1 MTQEAKAENKKSLEK
16 SVNKKK
22 TRKKLPKQILT
33 IIGVVALTV
42 LIFGGFKLYK
52 VYTAGQFTNGA
63 MESAEGKKLDYL
75 VEEDPNGTNTEDIMY
90 ADFNEDEV
98 ITTMHKMT
106 HQKVVSSKKW
116 GAVEMTSA
124 RVNQLYIIVE
134 NSDFEN
140 KEGLLYILQ
149 KWQNKDFNLV
159 DDDHN
164 YLWKL
169 HGGNVGE
176 ATGVF
181 TEEEE
186 KEFVERV
193 F

>member
-1 MTQEAKAENKKSLEK
+1 MNQELKAEANIKKP
-16 SVNKKK
+16 NNN
-22 TRKKLPKQILT
+22 RKKNEKKLTKQIFMIL
-33 IIGVVALTV
+33 V
-42 LIFGGFKLYK
+42 LAVLAGLLYGGLKLYK
-52 VYTAGQFTNGA
+52 IKMANQYTNGA

-75 VEEDPNGTNTEDIMY
+75 VEEDPNGTNTDDIMY

>member
-1 MTQEAKAENKKSLEK
+1 MNQELKAEANIKKP
-16 SVNKKK
+16 NNN
-22 TRKKLPKQILT
+22 RKKNEKKLTKQIFMIL
-33 IIGVVALTV
+33 V
-42 LIFGGFKLYK
+42 LAVLAGLLYGGLKLYK
-52 VYTAGQFTNGA
+52 IKMANQYTNGA

-75 VEEDPNGTNTEDIMY
+75 VEEDPNGTNTDDIMY

-124 RVNQLYIIVE
+124 RVNQLYIIVV

-149 KWQNKDFNLV
+149 KWQDKDFSLV

-176 ATGVF
+176 AIGVF

>member
-1 MTQEAKAENKKSLEK
+1 MNQELKAEANIKKA
-16 SVNKKK
+16 NNN
-22 TRKKLPKQILT
+22 RKKNEKKLTKQIFMIL
-33 IIGVVALTV
+33 V
-42 LIFGGFKLYK
+42 LAVLAGLLYGGHKLYK
-52 VYTAGQFTNGA
+52 IKMANQYTNGA

-75 VEEDPNGTNTEDIMY
+75 VEEDPNGTNTDDIMY

-149 KWQNKDFNLV
+149 KWQDKDFSLV

-186 KEFVERV
+186 KEFVKRV

>member
-1 MTQEAKAENKKSLEK
+1 MNQELKAEANIKKP
-16 SVNKKK
+16 NNN
-22 TRKKLPKQILT
+22 RKKNEKKLTKQIFMIL
-33 IIGVVALTV
+33 V
-42 LIFGGFKLYK
+42 LAVLAGLLYGGLKLYK
-52 VYTAGQFTNGA
+52 IKMANQYTNGA

-75 VEEDPNGTNTEDIMY
+75 VEEDPNGTNTDDIMY

-124 RVNQLYIIVE
+124 RVNQLYIIVV

-149 KWQNKDFNLV
+149 KWQDKDFSLV